1 MEIYTGSTEKVKVN
15 VPFTA
20 TAVDIKAYDEAG
32 TFLYEFGTVV
42 KETDGYSVTLPF
54 FLVDTDRHFT
64 IRWHFEYVESGPRT
78 YDLATNVSVVTPY
91 ANISEIRDVLGVSA
105 SLYTDAE
112 LLRAE
117 RRVRGVID
125 GFTGQNFGRFI
136 GTRKVTGAG
145 ESQLKLP
152 ERLVSIESLGG
163 AYVIPDPAYYAV
175 RGGGYYIGTT
185 APLPDN
191 GDLVFTSVI
200 RSPDSMYHNN
210 IFRENVVYTITGVW
224 GWDAVPTSIKE
235 AALLLI
241 EDSLDPDSEY
251 RERYGAIVRA
261 ADWTFEYH
269 DKAYDGTGN
278 ATADRLLEPYKRWSM
293 TVI

>member
-1 MEIYTGSTEKVKVN
+1 MEIYTGSAEKVKVR

-20 TAVDIKAYDEAG
+20 TAVDIKAYNGDVLLH
-32 TFLYEFGTVV
+32 TFSTVV

-54 FLVDTDRHFT
+54 FLVDADRNFVLK
-64 IRWHFEYVESGPRT
+64 WHFDYTENGPRT
-78 YDLATNVSVVTPY
+78 YDATTEINVVTPY
-91 ANISEIRDVLGVSA
+91 AEVDEIREALGVSNT
-105 SLYTDAE
+105 LFTDAE
-112 LLRAE
+112 LRRAE
-117 RRVRGVID
+117 RRVRGVIE
-125 GFTGQNFGRFI
+125 GYTGQSFGRYI
-136 GTRKVTGAG
+136 GTRTVRGAG
-145 ESQLKLP
+145 DTQLKLSD
-152 ERLVSIESLGG
+152 RLVSIDTLAG
-163 AYVIPDPAYYAV
+163 AYVIPDPTYYDV

-185 APLPDN
+185 VPYPED
-191 GDLVFTSVI
+191 GDLVFTEVI
-200 RSPDSMYHNN
+200 RDPDSMYKNHV
-210 IFRENVVYTITGVW
+210 FRDNVVYTITGVW
-224 GWDAVPTSIKE
+224 GWESVPTAVKD

-278 ATADRLLEPYKRWSM
+278 ATADRLLEPFKRWSM